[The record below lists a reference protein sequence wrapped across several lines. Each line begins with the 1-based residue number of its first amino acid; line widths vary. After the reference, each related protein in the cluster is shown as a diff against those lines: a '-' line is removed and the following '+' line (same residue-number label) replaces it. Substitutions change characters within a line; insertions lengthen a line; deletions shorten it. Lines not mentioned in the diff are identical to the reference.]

1 MKKHTIYLSI
11 LSFIIILL
19 ISLPL
24 IKVPISTSSRGIIN
38 SEIENSPIKSIIGG
52 KIISNTI
59 KKNNQLVNQGDTL
72 VIIKSDNLVGQ
83 LDILNNQIK
92 DYLEIKEDLNKIQK
106 NKINKL
112 NTDLYIKDYTS
123 YMDNYEQILNDF
135 KLSEEEYKRAKILY
149 DKGVYSK
156 SEYEKYYYRNEGL
169 KKQLETLTGN
179 KNAEWASSKRS
190 IEREILNLEKEKDRL
205 AKEQN
210 NYIIT
215 APISGRI
222 IDYSGVNENTY
233 LIQGEMIAIIS
244 PENKLIVENYVS
256 PKDIG
261 FIKIN
266 QKCKY
271 QIDTYNY
278 NQWGTLDGE
287 VIEIDKNITIDKQT
301 GEMYFRVLSK
311 MNRNYL
317 ELKNKYKGNIEKGMT
332 LNTRF
337 YLTDRTLW
345 QLLFDRIDDWFNP
358 NLK

>member
-1 MKKHTIYLSI
+1 MKKNIIYISI
-11 LSFIIILL
+11 LTFIILVL
-19 ISLPL
+19 VSLPL
-24 IKVPISTSSRGIIN
+24 IKIPISTSSRGLIN
-38 SEIENSPIKSIIGG
+38 SEIENSTLKSVIGG
-52 KIISNTI
+52 KIILNVI
-59 KKNNQLVNQGDTL
+59 KKNNQEVQEGDTL
-72 VIIKSDNLVGQ
+72 LIIKSDNLSSQ
-83 LDILNNQIK
+83 LNILNNQLK
-92 DYLEIKEDLNKIQK
+92 DYSEMKDDLNNLSK
-106 NKINKL
+106 NRINKL
-112 NTDLYIKDYTS
+112 KTDVYIKDYTS
-123 YMDNYEQILNDF
+123 YIEKYEQLNVDYQ
-135 KLSEEEYKRAKILY
+135 LSNEEYKRAKILY

-156 SEYEKYYYRNEGL
+156 AEYEKFFYKNEGL
-169 KKQLETLTGN
+169 KKQLESIKSEKKAT
-179 KNAEWASSKRS
+179 WSSSHRTV
-190 IEREILNLEKEKDRL
+190 EREILNLKKEIDRL
-205 AKEQN
+205 EKEQN

-222 IDYSGVNENTY
+222 INYSGVKENTY
-233 LIQGEMIAIIS
+233 LIQGEIIAS
-244 PENKLIVENYVS
+244 VSSDSKLVVENYVS

-261 FIKIN
+261 FIFLK

-287 VIEIDKNITIDKQT
+287 VFEIDKNITIDKQT

-311 MNRNYL
+311 MDRNYL
-317 ELKNKYKGNIEKGMT
+317 ELKNKYRGNIEKGMT